1 MGNNEHTERQLKF
14 QDSRNP
20 SVFKS
25 TPKASGIGLNLTAA
39 NYAVMTQQ
47 VYVLNEQCKAFARDV
62 QRGQT

>member
-14 QDSRNP
+14 RDSRNP

-39 NYAVMTQQ
+39 NYAGMTQQ
-47 VYVLNEQCKAFARDV
+47 VYVLNEQ
-62 QRGQT
+62 